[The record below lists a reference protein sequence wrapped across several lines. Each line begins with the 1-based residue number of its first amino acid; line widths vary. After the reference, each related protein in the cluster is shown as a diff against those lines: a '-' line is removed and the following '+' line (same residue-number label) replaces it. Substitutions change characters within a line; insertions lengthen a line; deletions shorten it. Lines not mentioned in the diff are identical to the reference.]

1 MTRSQMTVILVM
13 SSSLGLYKVGVDV
26 EIQHLN
32 IIVYLNMARR
42 SQDRVAVPLESNF
55 LLPFIEGHTE
65 LLDARSNVELHARSS
80 GGDDDGTGFGE
91 HRDDVYVV
99 ILLSTTHGN
108 TYAVV
113 GRDSILGVGTVIIV
127 QLVFLQNEKSK
138 SQRKEFNS
146 SYYHNYAKI
155 PSNKL
160 RDSL

>member
-1 MTRSQMTVILVM
+1 MTVM
-13 SSSLGLYKVGVDV
+13 SSDDSDGRISLGLYKVGVDV

-32 IIVYLNMARR
+32 IIVDLNMARR
-42 SQDRVAVPLESNF
+42 SHDRAAVPLESNF

-65 LLDARSNVELHARSS
+65 LLDARSNFELHARSS

-127 QLVFLQNEKSK
+127 QFVFLQNKK
-138 SQRKEFNS
+138 KKVNDRKEFNS
-146 SYYHNYAKI
+146 SYYHNYAKT
-155 PSNKL
+155 PSNEL
-160 RDSL
+160 TDSL